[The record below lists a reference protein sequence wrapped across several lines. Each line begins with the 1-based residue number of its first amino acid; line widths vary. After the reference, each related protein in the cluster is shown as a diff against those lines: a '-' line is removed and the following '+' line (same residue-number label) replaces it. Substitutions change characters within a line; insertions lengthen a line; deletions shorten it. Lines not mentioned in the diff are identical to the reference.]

1 MSELV
6 SRVHKLSSRISEL
19 EENVLEEKRKYVDE
33 VDHSEQLAYFL
44 TILHDGK
51 NCVAFCS
58 FCDIIR
64 THEMRRSV
72 EDSATSTSR
81 TVPEQTID
89 DL

>member
-51 NCVAFCS
+51 NCVTFCS

-72 EDSATSTSR
+72 EDSATSTSC
-81 TVPEQTID
+81 TVPEKTID
-89 DL
+89 DF

>member
-6 SRVHKLSSRISEL
+6 SRVHKLSDKISEL
-19 EENVLEEKRKYVDE
+19 EENVLDEKRKYADE
-33 VDHSEQLAYFL
+33 VDHSDQLAHLL
-44 TILHDGK
+44 TLLHNGK

-72 EDSATSTSR
+72 EDSVTSASR
-81 TVPEQTID
+81 TVSEQTVD

>member
-6 SRVHKLSSRISEL
+6 SRVHKLSDKISEL
-19 EENVLEEKRKYVDE
+19 EENVLEEKRKYADE
-33 VDHSEQLAYFL
+33 VDHSDQLAHLL
-44 TILHDGK
+44 TLLHNGK

-64 THEMRRSV
+64 THEMRRSA
-72 EDSATSTSR
+72 EDAALSVSGTIS
-81 TVPEQTID
+81 EQTII